1 MKKLIIIIIILLT
14 STSNIFL
21 LKPRPNPDN
30 NQNPTPEIPEEP
42 TPPLDPLE
50 NILNNMT
57 IDEKIGQLFIVA
69 YRYPNMDSNLD
80 NILKTIKPG
89 GFILFKENLKNYNQS
104 MVLINSIKKTAKIP
118 MFIATDQEGGRV
130 QRIKDIPGIS
140 TTNIPAMA
148 EIGATN
154 DPNEAYKT
162 GVTIAN
168 DLKKFSVNLDFAP
181 VIDIYS
187 NPLNKVIGER
197 SFGSDAYL
205 VSKMGLALG
214 QGLKDNN
221 IIPVYKHFPG
231 HGNTKTDSHY
241 DLPIVSK
248 TKEELMNLD
257 LIPFME
263 AINNNAEIIMVGHL
277 AVPSITNNYEPAS
290 LSKIL
295 ITDFLK
301 KELGYQNL
309 IITDALN
316 MKALTNTYSTE
327 EITIKAL
334 NAGVDILLMPEDPLK
349 SFAAI
354 KNAFNSGTISE
365 KQINDSVRKIINL
378 KLKYQLS
385 DFYRSFN
392 PRHLRDR
399 DSA

>member
-148 EIGATN
+148 EVGATN

-378 KLKYQLS
+378 KLKYQIIK
-385 DFYRSFN
+385 
-392 PRHLRDR
+392 
-399 DSA
+399 